1 MSLKTKDPFDV
12 SLLSAPDDGINPYV
26 QKLRDV
32 LHGSLALPI
41 IFGDRLKSC
50 RNHWRQTIRSF
61 GAQSIPQ
68 PDKARLVVEIGC
80 HFGLTLQQLA
90 KQNSTDLFVG
100 IDITY
105 KRVFR
110 TAERLARDGAANAC
124 SAMFNARYFEAIF
137 GEEEIDALLIYFPDP
152 WQKKAKQAKHRL
164 LSDSFLHSAHRC
176 LSPGGILCFKTDAKE
191 YFDATCQKAKS
202 LGFGVVRDHPWG
214 TCLLAPVTTF
224 ELKFKQ
230 SNVQTYSEV
239 FVKLAESVEKTTES
253 TRRLNGI

>member
-12 SLLSAPDDGINPYV
+12 SLLFAPDDGINPYV

-32 LHGSLALPI
+32 LQGNLALPI
-41 IFGDRLKSC
+41 LFGDRLRTC
-50 RNHWRQTIRSF
+50 RNHWRQVIKAF
-61 GAQSIPQ
+61 NPAAIPH
-68 PDKARLVVEIGC
+68 PDQARLVVEIGC

-90 KQNSTDLFVG
+90 KESAQDLFVG

-110 TAERLARDGAANAC
+110 TAERLARDATANAC

-137 GEEEIDALLIYFPDP
+137 GKDEIDALLIYFPDP

-164 LSDSFLHSAHRC
+164 LSDSFLSSAYQC
-176 LSPGGILCFKTDAKE
+176 LKPGGILCFKTDAKD
-191 YFDATCQKAKS
+191 YFDATCHKAKS
-202 LGFGVVRDHPWG
+202 LGFAVVSDHPWG
-214 TCLLAPVTTF
+214 TCLLAPMTTF

-239 FVKLAESVEKTTES
+239 FVKLAESVGKPLTLQE
-253 TRRLNGI
+253 G